1 MRRLS
6 VCVYNRKLSAGS
18 VGLKY
23 KNAPSMS
30 LPLPMEIP
38 PIFVPINMFKKESQK
53 KDKQFRFPFRRHKKE
68 STSTIHVPRRGGD
81 TTVTPLTPPPPQPK
95 KPAID
100 IPPNELWDRAYDD
113 LKEAESSSKLIEAY
127 EAILSLEL
135 SSEVVDENGNKKGGS
150 RKDGSQ
156 KGQTERQVQMNTLL
170 DNGLKKTAKLS
181 KVESG
186 LGDAINIVLSLKDAL
201 DLGLKAVPVAAAAWS
216 GICVAL
222 QVSSDPDLLIT

>member
-1 MRRLS
+1 
-6 VCVYNRKLSAGS
+6 
-18 VGLKY
+18 
-23 KNAPSMS
+23 
-30 LPLPMEIP
+30 
-38 PIFVPINMFKKESQK
+38 MFKKESQK

-68 STSTIHVPRRGGD
+68 ATSTIHVPRSGGD
-81 TTVTPLTPPPPQPK
+81 TTTVTPLTPPPPQPK

-113 LKEAESSSKLIEAY
+113 LKQAESSSKLIEAY

-135 SSEVVDENGNKKGGS
+135 SSETVDENGNQ
-150 RKDGSQ
+150 KDGSQ

-181 KVESG
+181 EVESG
-186 LGDAINIVLSLKDAL
+186 LSDAINIVLSLKDAL

-222 QVSSDPDLLIT
+222 QVSSDPGMLIT